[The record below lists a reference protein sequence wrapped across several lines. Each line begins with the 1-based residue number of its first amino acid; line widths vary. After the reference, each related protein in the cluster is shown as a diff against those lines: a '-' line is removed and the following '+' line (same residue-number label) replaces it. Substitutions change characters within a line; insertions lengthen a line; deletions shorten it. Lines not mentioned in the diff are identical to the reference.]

1 MIPNKTEEQILYQQ
15 FKFFDLDS
23 SGLCTLQNFIKAND
37 RLGVVLPKFENFE
50 IIFNYFCEPESSLLN
65 YRKFIKE
72 IFNFK
77 PTNENVLIE
86 KSDEIPDNNFINIL
100 TDKIIQRGGTFAL
113 IELVKN
119 LQMVDFEGNKR
130 MNIDNFIKAL
140 QRCKIFLNTNEMQSL
155 FNEYDIFENGIVKY
169 QILINIILEQFWDD
183 KKLNLS
189 EQIYYLL
196 TGNGRRDASL
206 NVLKNYFDQILADSL
221 DKKFFIEFINEYKTI
236 NKINVSQTMNLKE
249 LVYFLKYYNF
259 GRKSNK
265 YLTDLINILKDEE
278 EKNKMNKNEVKQSGF
293 KKLTQNKKQAEKE
306 GKKINNYLGEGYENP
321 RINEINARIREKLM
335 KFGRKT
341 IFNFLK
347 HFKFYDNKTK
357 YITKY
362 DFSKIFKNFN
372 IKISIDDVDEIF
384 KNCGVDKLSNSMNY
398 ELFLNDLIL
407 GYTPK
412 QRQDVINYIYDTI
425 VERAQSLERDID
437 IKFLKDIYN
446 ENNNYF
452 LKNRSENRIEFEE
465 CLELYHYSYNGFKKD
480 KISKK
485 EFCFF
490 YYYISL
496 LIPSDEDF
504 FYMISNEWRVPLDN
518 LKDIINKKN
527 NINNAANK
535 LEMLNIPDK
544 NIRRNMSNISNISRY
559 AQLGENIKDYQGNM
573 NTFNNNYDKEESN
586 IGNADNDNIK
596 SNKYSLNKK
605 DFEDKYSSNKNI
617 NNTKKDEPISLL
629 TNVLKKRGLRGILY
643 LYSQFLKFCPNT
655 NKITFNDFSLVFKIQ
670 HIDLDINTLKN
681 IFNSYSIKSN
691 GNEEAYLDFYSFI
704 RTYKKELNE
713 NKLNA
718 VEKAFTFID
727 KKGEDK
733 VPLDVVKIKYNA
745 SNHPDVLNGK
755 YTEDEKILEFLD
767 CFNMCYEILKMDN
780 KGQRDENE
788 YYVDFEI
795 FANFYEYVSFI
806 YPKDRDFQNV
816 VSSTWN

>member
-293 KKLTQNKKQAEKE
+293 KKLTQNRKQAEKE

-321 RINEINARIREKLM
+321 RINEINARIREKLI

-452 LKNRSENRIEFEE
+452 LKNRNENRIEFEE

-518 LKDIINKKN
+518 LKDIINKNN
-527 NINNAANK
+527 NINTAANK

-629 TNVLKKRGLRGILY
+629 TNILKKRGLRGILY

-691 GNEEAYLDFYSFI
+691 GNEERYLDFYSFI